1 MADINDLKIDLDIS
15 DLVLENYDLALV
27 DGNERVRQQMHIHLL
42 TFQGE
47 WYLNTN
53 FGVPYFENV
62 LGKQIDRALIESVIK
77 AEIMKVADVL
87 EITSFEMEIDASVR
101 SLTVEFSVMTTFG
114 VLDTTE
120 LLSVS
125 PLTIPA
131 TTFNPSED

>member
-1 MADINDLKIDLDIS
+1 MADISDLKIDLDIS

>member
-1 MADINDLKIDLDIS
+1 MADINDLKIDLDTS

>member
-1 MADINDLKIDLDIS
+1 MADINDLKIDLDTS
-15 DLVLENYDLALV
+15 DLVLENYDFALV
-27 DGNERVRQQMHIHLL
+27 DDNERVRQQLHIRLL

-53 FGVPYFENV
+53 FGVPYFENI

>member
-1 MADINDLKIDLDIS
+1 MTDINDLKIDLDIS
-15 DLVLENYDLALV
+15 DLVLENYDFALV